1 MLIPGLTFDE
11 AGQRSIGLLLE
22 VLYVK
27 YELLLPLHLLI
38 EFEVALV
45 ALPEQPLELTANGK
59 HTRSFVLLLGVCLGL
74 E

>member
-1 MLIPGLTFDE
+1 MLIPGLAFDE

-45 ALPEQPLELTANGK
+45 ALPEQPLELAANRK
-59 HTRSFVLLLGVCLGL
+59 YP
-74 E
+74 

>member
-1 MLIPGLTFDE
+1 MLIPGLAFDE

-22 VLYVK
+22 VLYIK

-45 ALPEQPLELTANGK
+45 ALTKQPLELAANRK
-59 HTRSFVLLLGVCLGL
+59 HP
-74 E
+74 